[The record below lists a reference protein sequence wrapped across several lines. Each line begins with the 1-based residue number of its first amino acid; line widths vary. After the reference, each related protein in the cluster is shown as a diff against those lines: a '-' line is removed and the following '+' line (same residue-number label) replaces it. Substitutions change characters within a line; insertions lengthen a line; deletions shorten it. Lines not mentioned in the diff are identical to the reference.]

1 MIFLHA
7 THRHILSPC
16 HDIPL
21 YDPDCLFHCISAA
34 PAGTWLPHDFAPEDY
49 NPLSCATSL
58 DSATSGIFDALGGS
72 SGGASEGTK
81 VSAAVPKHFSTNC
94 PWSLGLL
101 PQTRQDPDDTCD
113 ELPNV
118 PGDERPIEVIEISGS
133 EIGLGEVVSVKPLAA
148 FAVAS
153 PTGKSFAWKVVAI
166 SGNCPVASVLESMED
181 VEASF
186 PGSLNDIRE
195 WLRTRDVLQS
205 NGRHAAD
212 LPFVSEPLG
221 PERAHAVVARAN
233 ATWQLFVDQNVP
245 AEPWAPPAAVLNGSF
260 LESIWK
266 RKYMGDC
273 APSAAIPVSQPAHLQ
288 QQQQAENAAQK
299 AAAEAVSGA
308 LVEEKPANGKWGG
321 KLRGIFRTKSGRLMP
336 SRLGGGSSDKCPI
349 PKASTSHCSNSN
361 SSSSNS
367 SSSSGSGGGGG
378 GGGGGSS
385 AGAGFGSGMGSLR
398 SSGSSPESNL
408 LRQQIPSSGHVWSH
422 AESGESREAFG
433 DRLRRATSL
442 DPGQLEPGSG
452 KSSGLGGAV
461 SGHGKPP
468 VQHRRCESFEH
479 YAEPSRRSWVAVPS
493 LRHAE
498 AASGGRRAASEID
511 DCATACRGKGG
522 ADAPPLPSASCHIDR
537 LPDELVATILRVVF
551 KKAQSLSD
559 IASLLLTCR
568 RFYDICRPASH
579 WSLPAS
585 ASVEALLPTD
595 AAHWTP
601 AVQRFLLSAA
611 TEGNIEAIYI
621 AGMISFYCIGNHWAG
636 ARLLAQAAECGHG
649 PATYSLAIINFH
661 GSGGT
666 ARDTNPQAGVDLCWR
681 AAKLGFM
688 PALQE
693 LGHCFVDGYGV
704 SQRISLG
711 KILLQHASAAMEG
724 TTSSCRCGNCPLSPS
739 SPFPSPFSFPCSAPA
754 PPHSPAAPLTP
765 SATVPAAPAA
775 PAVAQATAP
784 AVAQTTAAGTQ
795 AARTTEAQGAAAP
808 AAADAQDSGK
818 KALQAWRSRRFGRS
832 FSWPPSGGKLKHTK
846 VVPRQSGAP
855 ISAGAEAA
863 ARWNAYLSAR
873 MEEEGTEAVQR
884 GGELDRVMRRLQ
896 QRETTE
902 KSTEQQI
909 ESPVPPPQQQQ
920 QQLRQGNLNQA
931 VEPAEEGR
939 EGTASAWRDL
949 NQPCLT
955 LLLAPPR
962 DTLYELFGGER
973 PAGWSI
979 EEDEEEEDEEE
990 DAEEGEEE
998 ESGDEEECEGPEEDG
1013 KQRGAQ
1019 EDLSQDHT
1027 DLTLSHHHHHH
1038 HHHPQQGPQPH
1049 NEGASLNASSAHLTQ
1064 ILLSSLLT
1072 YTHNHTHCPLSLQL
1086 AFPLPSPPHRI
1097 HSFLATWHAIHPLP
1111 AGRRC
1116 CGSPACGRPET
1127 RVGEFRTCVS
1137 PWDPAR
1143 HEFNPEARY
1152 NRCWV
1157 SHASPARGRVSTA
1170 AASSGDNI
1178 EAAASEDAAAEP
1190 HSLPSDAPSLKAA
1203 LYAGLEGLDRGIFG
1217 MPSAK
1222 RADLH
1227 AIIERLEELNP
1238 RPAPTE
1244 HIDEITGEWRL
1255 LYSTIAILGSKR
1267 TKLGLRDFISLGDF
1281 IQIVDKDT
1289 RRAANAVEFSVRGLG
1304 LLSGK
1309 LTIEATYTV
1318 SSPTRVDINFES
1330 SSIVPDQLNKLF
1342 EKNYD
1347 LLLRIFNPDGWLEI
1361 TYVDDTV
1368 RIGRDDKGNIFVVER
1383 QLSKQ

>member
-1 MIFLHA
+1 MSPLVPSYHQVQQYPFLNV
-7 THRHILSPC
+7 L
-16 HDIPL
+16 
-21 YDPDCLFHCISAA
+21 DPMGWPNKRLRTSYENSAA
-34 PAGTWLPHDFAPEDY
+34 A
-49 NPLSCATSL
+49 
-58 DSATSGIFDALGGS
+58 
-72 SGGASEGTK
+72 
-81 VSAAVPKHFSTNC
+81 
-94 PWSLGLL
+94 
-101 PQTRQDPDDTCD
+101 
-113 ELPNV
+113 
-118 PGDERPIEVIEISGS
+118 
-133 EIGLGEVVSVKPLAA
+133 
-148 FAVAS
+148 
-153 PTGKSFAWKVVAI
+153 
-166 SGNCPVASVLESMED
+166 
-181 VEASF
+181 
-186 PGSLNDIRE
+186 
-195 WLRTRDVLQS
+195 
-205 NGRHAAD
+205 
-212 LPFVSEPLG
+212 
-221 PERAHAVVARAN
+221 
-233 ATWQLFVDQNVP
+233 
-245 AEPWAPPAAVLNGSF
+245 
-260 LESIWK
+260 
-266 RKYMGDC
+266 
-273 APSAAIPVSQPAHLQ
+273 
-288 QQQQAENAAQK
+288 
-299 AAAEAVSGA
+299 
-308 LVEEKPANGKWGG
+308 
-321 KLRGIFRTKSGRLMP
+321 
-336 SRLGGGSSDKCPI
+336 
-349 PKASTSHCSNSN
+349 
-361 SSSSNS
+361 
-367 SSSSGSGGGGG
+367 
-378 GGGGGSS
+378 
-385 AGAGFGSGMGSLR
+385 
-398 SSGSSPESNL
+398 
-408 LRQQIPSSGHVWSH
+408 
-422 AESGESREAFG
+422 
-433 DRLRRATSL
+433 
-442 DPGQLEPGSG
+442 
-452 KSSGLGGAV
+452 
-461 SGHGKPP
+461 
-468 VQHRRCESFEH
+468 
-479 YAEPSRRSWVAVPS
+479 AEPSRRSWVAVPS

-537 LPDELVATILRVVF
+537 LPVGFPAPRPR
-551 KKAQSLSD
+551 
-559 IASLLLTCR
+559 ASLAFPSQHT
-568 RFYDICRPASH
+568 FSPPPSV
-579 WSLPAS
+579 SPNLPAS
-585 ASVEALLPTD
+585 PSCAHFKSIPFMLSLSVRFTLIPHPSDASPLPPSRFPLPVPLPI
-595 AAHWTP
+595 P
-601 AVQRFLLSAA
+601 AFTCRSFPIPARFLSSHLS
-611 TEGNIEAIYI
+611 
-621 AGMISFYCIGNHWAG
+621 SFS
-636 ARLLAQAAECGHG
+636 
-649 PATYSLAIINFH
+649 P
-661 GSGGT
+661 
-666 ARDTNPQAGVDLCWR
+666 
-681 AAKLGFM
+681 
-688 PALQE
+688 
-693 LGHCFVDGYGV
+693 DGYGV

-1361 TYVDDTV
+1361 T
-1368 RIGRDDKGNIFVVER
+1368 
-1383 QLSKQ
+1383 

>member
-1 MIFLHA
+1 MTSHEEQWETLQFGTPGSSSFRMIFLHA

-49 NPLSCATSL
+49 NPLRCAPSVASA
-58 DSATSGIFDALGGS
+58 DSGDSSALGGS
-72 SGGASEGTK
+72 SGGVSEGA
-81 VSAAVPKHFSTNC
+81 VDSAVVPKHFSTNC

-118 PGDERPIEVIEISGS
+118 PGDEQPIEVIEISGS
-133 EIGLGEVVSVKPLAA
+133 EIALGEVVSVKPLAA

-221 PERAHAVVARAN
+221 PEHAHAVVARAN

-288 QQQQAENAAQK
+288 QKQQQQQAENAAQK
-299 AAAEAVSGA
+299 AAGEAVAGA
-308 LVEEKPANGKWGG
+308 LVEEKPANGN
-321 KLRGIFRTKSGRLMP
+321 
-336 SRLGGGSSDKCPI
+336 
-349 PKASTSHCSNSN
+349 A
-361 SSSSNS
+361 
-367 SSSSGSGGGGG
+367 
-378 GGGGGSS
+378 
-385 AGAGFGSGMGSLR
+385 AA
-398 SSGSSPESNL
+398 
-408 LRQQIPSSGHVWSH
+408 
-422 AESGESREAFG
+422 
-433 DRLRRATSL
+433 
-442 DPGQLEPGSG
+442 
-452 KSSGLGGAV
+452 
-461 SGHGKPP
+461 
-468 VQHRRCESFEH
+468 
-479 YAEPSRRSWVAVPS
+479 AEPSRRSWIAVPS
-493 LRHAE
+493 LRHTD
-498 AASGGRRAASEID
+498 AASGGQRAAPEID
-511 DCATACRGKGG
+511 DCATAHRGKGG
-522 ADAPPLPSASCHIDR
+522 ADASPLPSASCHIDR
-537 LPDELVATILRVVF
+537 LPNELVAAILRDVF

-559 IASLLLTCR
+559 IVSLLLTCR
-568 RFYDICRPASH
+568 RFYDICRPASQ
-579 WSLPAS
+579 WSLLAS
-585 ASVEALLPTD
+585 ASVESLLPTD

-636 ARLLAQAAECGHG
+636 ARLLAQAAEFGHG

-711 KILLQHASAAMEG
+711 KLLLQHASAAMEG
-724 TTSSCRCGNCPLSPS
+724 STSTCRCGNCPSSPTSPS
-739 SPFPSPFSFPCSAPA
+739 PNPYSFPCAASA
-754 PPHSPAAPLTP
+754 PPHSPAALSAPLTTVP
-765 SATVPAAPAA
+765 AVPAAPAA
-775 PAVAQATAP
+775 RLDTQVRIVVGQA
-784 AVAQTTAAGTQ
+784 
-795 AARTTEAQGAAAP
+795 
-808 AAADAQDSGK
+808 
-818 KALQAWRSRRFGRS
+818 
-832 FSWPPSGGKLKHTK
+832 
-846 VVPRQSGAP
+846 RQVRA
-855 ISAGAEAA
+855 
-863 ARWNAYLSAR
+863 
-873 MEEEGTEAVQR
+873 
-884 GGELDRVMRRLQ
+884 
-896 QRETTE
+896 
-902 KSTEQQI
+902 
-909 ESPVPPPQQQQ
+909 
-920 QQLRQGNLNQA
+920 
-931 VEPAEEGR
+931 
-939 EGTASAWRDL
+939 ASA
-949 NQPCLT
+949 C
-955 LLLAPPR
+955 PR
-962 DTLYELFGGER
+962 
-973 PAGWSI
+973 
-979 EEDEEEEDEEE
+979 
-990 DAEEGEEE
+990 
-998 ESGDEEECEGPEEDG
+998 
-1013 KQRGAQ
+1013 
-1019 EDLSQDHT
+1019 
-1027 DLTLSHHHHHH
+1027 
-1038 HHHPQQGPQPH
+1038 
-1049 NEGASLNASSAHLTQ
+1049 
-1064 ILLSSLLT
+1064 
-1072 YTHNHTHCPLSLQL
+1072 
-1086 AFPLPSPPHRI
+1086 
-1097 HSFLATWHAIHPLP
+1097 
-1111 AGRRC
+1111 
-1116 CGSPACGRPET
+1116 
-1127 RVGEFRTCVS
+1127 RTS

-1143 HEFNPEARY
+1143 HDFNPEARH

-1170 AASSGDNI
+1170 ASSGDNV
-1178 EAAASEDAAAEP
+1178 EAAATEDGAAEP
-1190 HSLPSDAPSLKAA
+1190 HSLPSDAASLKAA
-1203 LYAGLEGLDRGIFG
+1203 LYSGLEGLNRGIFG
-1217 MPSAK
+1217 MPLAK
-1222 RADLH
+1222 RAYLH
-1227 AIIERLEELNP
+1227 TIIERLEELNP

-1281 IQIVDKDT
+1281 LQIVDKDT
-1289 RRAANAVEFSVRGLG
+1289 RRAANVVEFAVRGLG

-1309 LTIEATYTV
+1309 LTIEATYTIA
-1318 SSPTRVDINFES
+1318 SPTRVDIKFES

-1383 QLSKQ
+1383 QPPKQ